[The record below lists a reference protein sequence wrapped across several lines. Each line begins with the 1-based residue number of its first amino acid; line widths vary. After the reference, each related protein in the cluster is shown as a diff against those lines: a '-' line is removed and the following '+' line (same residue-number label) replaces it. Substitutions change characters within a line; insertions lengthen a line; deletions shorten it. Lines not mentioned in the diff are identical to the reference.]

1 MHRICRVWPPL
12 PGRRGTAT
20 ILHCPLPLPRTG
32 LYLQAVLIPHSDGL
46 RTVNQVISQHTIQ
59 QILSRIDIVEI
70 VGSYV
75 KLKKRG
81 INYLGLCP
89 FHNEKT
95 PSFTVS
101 ANKEIYKCF
110 GCGKSGNAI
119 GFLMDLEKYSY
130 VEALRWLANKYG
142 VEVEETAVSPEIV
155 AQRQVADSLYIINQF
170 AQKYFEDKLYN
181 SDEGQDIG
189 LSYLKERGFREEV
202 LRKFQVGYSLQDSQ
216 SFVGTALNAQY
227 NIDLLVKSGLVAQR
241 DGRSYDNYRGRIIFP
256 VHNQSGKIIG
266 FGARVIGKADRA
278 PKYIN
283 TPENELYLKSKILYG
298 SYHARQSID
307 KMDECLLVEGY
318 TDVISLHQAGIE
330 NVVASGGTSLT
341 PDQLRLVHKY
351 TNNLTIIYDGD
362 GAGVKAA
369 LRGLELALTE
379 GLNVQLVLIPDNE
392 DPDSYVN
399 KVGAAAFQEF
409 VKTNKKDFII
419 FQLEVLLK
427 DAGNDT
433 NKKATVV
440 NTMAET
446 ISKLNKVEDFTK
458 QQDYIRRCSE
468 LLRVEENGFNNLVNK
483 FIRDKVTKESQQ
495 QQKQQSGNQQ
505 QRSNRGAQQGPPQTN
520 NFNAAPTG
528 QDGFF
533 PEDTFYAEED
543 SWDQG
548 SFPDSGGPVNSPSPG
563 DDTLALLTKDEQ
575 SEKEVVRVL
584 LEHGNKPWLEASTV
598 ASHIISEVLD
608 NQLLDNLEYMRILE
622 MYKAWYEA
630 GLEPGVKNF
639 LYHEDQQLSAL
650 VVQIMDFPYEVSGK
664 WAEKLD
670 QASFKEEEARHL
682 VFVNSCLHYLKLRKI
697 RRLMEENQRD
707 MGRPHTTEEQL
718 VLLQTHLHLKQME
731 MELVKKLGTVIMK

>member
-1 MHRICRVWPPL
+1 MQSLGSSSPPHL
-12 PGRRGTAT
+12 ILCTLT
-20 ILHCPLPLPRTG
+20 IVSI
-32 LYLQAVLIPHSDGL
+32 YLQVK
-46 RTVNQVISQHTIQ
+46 VISQHTIQ

-142 VEVEETAVSPEIV
+142 VEVEETAVSPEV
-155 AQRQVADSLYIINQF
+155 REQRQVADSLYIINQF
-170 AQKYFEDKLYN
+170 AQKYFEEKLYN
-181 SDEGQDIG
+181 SEEGQDIG
-189 LSYLKERGFREEV
+189 LSYLKERSFREEV

-216 SFVGTALNAQY
+216 SFVSTALNAQY
-227 NIDLLVKSGLVAQR
+227 NIELLVKSGLVAQR

-266 FGARVIGKADRA
+266 FGARVIGKAERA

-298 SYHARQSID
+298 SYQARQAID

-341 PDQLRLVHKY
+341 PDQLRLIHKY

-399 KVGAAAFQEF
+399 KVGASAFQDF
-409 VKTNKKDFII
+409 VKTNKKEFII
-419 FQLEVLLK
+419 FQLEVMLK

-433 NKKATVV
+433 NKKAAVV
-440 NTMAET
+440 NQMAET
-446 ISKLNKVEDFTK
+446 ISKLNKAEDFTK

-468 LLRVEENGFNNLVNK
+468 LLRIEETGFNNLVNK
-483 FIRDKVTKESQQ
+483 FIRDKVTKENQQ
-495 QQKQQSGNQQ
+495 QQKQQSRNTGNK
-505 QRSNRGAQQGPPQTN
+505 GAAGQPN

-528 QDGFF
+528 DDGFF
-533 PEDTFYAEED
+533 PEDTFYAEEE

-548 SFPDSGGPVNSPSPG
+548 SFPDGGGAVSTGQQPG
-563 DDTLALLTKDEQ
+563 DDTLALLTRDEQ
-575 SEKEVVRVL
+575 NEKELIRVL
-584 LEHGNKPWLEASTV
+584 LEHGNKPWQEASTV
-598 ASHIISEVLD
+598 ATYIIAEVME
-608 NQLLDNLEYMRILE
+608 NQLLDNPEYMRIVE
-622 MYKAWYEA
+622 HYQTWYEA
-630 GLEPGVKNF
+630 GLEPGMKNF

-650 VVQIMDFPYEVSGK
+650 VVQIMDFPYELSGK
-664 WAEKLD
+664 WTEVLD
-670 QASFKEEEARHL
+670 QQSFKEQESTHFNA
-682 VFVNSCLHYLKLRKI
+682 VNSAIHYLKLRKI
-697 RRLMEENQRD
+697 KRLLEENQRD
-707 MGRPHTTEEQL
+707 MAREHTPEEQL
-718 VLLQTHLHLKQME
+718 VLLQTHVHLKQLE
-731 MELVKKLGTVIMK
+731 IELVKKLGTVIMK